1 MDRFDSVQAFVRVV
15 EAGSFAAAARQLGLT
30 TSAVSKR
37 VTQLEAFLG
46 VRLLQRTT
54 RYVHVTD
61 LGSLFY
67 ERAVEIVTLL
77 DDAIGTLQHGQ
88 ATPAGLLRLSSPTSF
103 GMLHVAPAL
112 CDFHA
117 RYPALKVE
125 IILNDRVVNPV
136 EEGFDVCLQDAG
148 PRPNS
153 MVERRLFPLRRV
165 VCAAPQ
171 YLATHGTPRQPHEV
185 SQHACIQYSYLE
197 SGGVWRFDSPSGPI
211 AVPIDPILRTNNG
224 RIMLD
229 AAVQG
234 KGIAVLPTFL
244 AAPDLQR
251 GALVVLLPDFPFPA
265 LTLSAVYPRRQH
277 VPARVKLLLDF
288 FIARFG
294 SEPPWDREL
303 APLFA
308 LPPGVLPNSTRG

>member
-1 MDRFDSVQAFVRVV
+1 MDRFDSLQAFVRVA
-15 EAGSFAAAARQLGLT
+15 ETGSFAAAARQLGLT

-37 VTQLEAFLG
+37 VTQLEACLG

-54 RYVHVTD
+54 RHVRVTD

-77 DDAIGTLQHGQ
+77 DDAIGTVQHGQ

-112 CDFHA
+112 GDFHA
-117 RYPALKVE
+117 QYPALTLE
-125 IILNDRVVNPV
+125 ILLHDRVVNPV

-148 PRPNS
+148 PRPGS

-171 YLATHGTPRQPHEV
+171 YLATHGTPRVPHEV
-185 SQHACIQYSYLE
+185 THHACIQYSYLE
-197 SGGVWRFDSPSGPI
+197 SGSVWHFDSPAGPI
-211 AVPIDPILRTNNG
+211 PVPIDPILRTNNG
-224 RIMLD
+224 HIMLD

-234 KGIAVLPTFL
+234 QGIAVLPTFL
-244 AAPDLQR
+244 AAHDLHR

-265 LTLSAVYPRRQH
+265 LTLSAVYPRRKQ
-277 VPARVKLLLDF
+277 VPAKVKLLLDF
-288 FIARFG
+288 LVARFG
-294 SEPPWDREL
+294 TEPVWDREL
-303 APLFA
+303 APLV
-308 LPPGVLPNSTRG
+308 PVLSR